1 MALDPQQLT
10 LPREFSTQRLCFRC
24 YRPGDGA
31 TYHQMLQE
39 NWEHL
44 YEFMPQSHLEI
55 GSAEDAEAVLRRLAA
70 EWSSRT
76 LFIFGMWDN
85 ASGAYVGESYLANP
99 HWEVPRIEVGYFI
112 VQACT
117 GRGYA
122 TEAAQSMVRYAF
134 SELGVERVDLQ
145 CRADNAASQ
154 RVAERCGF
162 TLEGRSRRQHRMKSG
177 ALVDVLWYGLLRDE
191 WESRRQ

>member
-76 LFIFGMWDN
+76 LFIFGVWDN

-99 HWEVPRIEVGYFI
+99 HWEVPRIEVGYFV

>member
-134 SELGVERVDLQ
+134 TEIGVERVDLQ

>member
-76 LFIFGMWDN
+76 LFIFGVWDN

-134 SELGVERVDLQ
+134 TEIGVERVDLQ

>member
-70 EWSSRT
+70 EWTSRT
-76 LFIFGMWDN
+76 LFIFGVWDN

-134 SELGVERVDLQ
+134 TEIGVERVDLQ

>member
-1 MALDPQQLT
+1 
-10 LPREFSTQRLCFRC
+10 
-24 YRPGDGA
+24 
-31 TYHQMLQE
+31 MLQE

-55 GSAEDAEAVLRRLAA
+55 GSAEDAEVVLRRLAA

-76 LFIFGMWDN
+76 LFIFGVWDN

-134 SELGVERVDLQ
+134 TELGVERVDLQ

>member
-76 LFIFGMWDN
+76 LFIFGVWDN